1 MDLLFVAD
9 PIETFKTHK
18 DSTFA
23 MMREAARR
31 GQEVLYITE
40 RCVFRLTPEGLALV
54 EIEAGMVWHH
64 AGQIEGV
71 QTFAEAASDYWRLS
85 GRLAEH
91 FEVLGDLEAVIPVRL
106 QPHQQVLGA

>member
-31 GQEVLYITE
+31 GH
-40 RCVFRLTPEGLALV
+40 RLIVCEPSDLV
-54 EIEAGMVWHH
+54 
-64 AGQIEGV
+64 
-71 QTFAEAASDYWRLS
+71 
-85 GRLAEH
+85 
-91 FEVLGDLEAVIPVRL
+91 
-106 QPHQQVLGA
+106 